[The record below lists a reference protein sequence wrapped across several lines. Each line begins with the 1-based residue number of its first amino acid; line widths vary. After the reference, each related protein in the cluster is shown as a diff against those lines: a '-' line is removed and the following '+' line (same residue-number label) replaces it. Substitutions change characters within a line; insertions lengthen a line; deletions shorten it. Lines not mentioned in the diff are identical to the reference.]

1 MSIKNNLCISVISS
15 VVAILL
21 LFYTLV
27 VIFNLSIDNI
37 QQYQYN
43 LHIASS
49 FLMNL
54 EYHAFKKIF
63 MSIIIIIIMD
73 NVCIVKVS

>member
-1 MSIKNNLCISVISS
+1 MVPRNKRKMSIKNNLCISVISS
-15 VVAILL
+15 
-21 LFYTLV
+21 

-49 FLMNL
+49 YLMNTMHL
-54 EYHAFKKIF
+54 KKKKS

>member
-27 VIFNLSIDNI
+27 VIFNLNIDNI
-37 QQYQYN
+37 QQYQYH

-49 FLMNL
+49 FLMNTMHL
-54 EYHAFKKIF
+54 KMYVYNYNNH
-63 MSIIIIIIMD
+63 
-73 NVCIVKVS
+73 NG

>member
-27 VIFNLSIDNI
+27 VIFNLNIDNI

-49 FLMNL
+49 FLMNPNTMHL
-54 EYHAFKKIF
+54 NKKYVY
-63 MSIIIIIIMD
+63 
-73 NVCIVKVS
+73 NYNNHNG

>member
-1 MSIKNNLCISVISS
+1 M
-15 VVAILL
+15 
-21 LFYTLV
+21 FTLQMNV

-54 EYHAFKKIF
+54 EYHAFKKKL
-63 MSIIIIIIMD
+63 SIIIIIIMD